1 MKKYR
6 YLSLCMFLAVALSG
20 CGGMLTSD
28 EAPEHVYW
36 LEAATLRL
44 GEAPMEGRPELLI
57 VVHTIPG
64 LDTDRILVK
73 GPGARMNYYAGA
85 RWPDHLPEIMSAT
98 VRLSLESSGR
108 FSRVSSRSRIKGD
121 EWLLELELREFF
133 AVAITAD
140 SAPQIH
146 VQLVGH
152 LNCGFGE
159 ISISATAM
167 VPAQENKLSK
177 IVAAFQSAT
186 NNTLTSLGEQLATR
200 CFVEKAQSDIQS
212 RRNWLQ
218 LRVDR
223 TSSHRVIFADRNPMD
238 HNFFTD
244 KT

>member
-1 MKKYR
+1 MKKR
-6 YLSLCMFLAVALSG
+6 LCLPLWMFLAVTLSG

-28 EAPEHVYW
+28 EPPEHVYW

-44 GEAPMEGRPELLI
+44 GEVPTEGLPKLLL
-57 VVHTIPG
+57 VVETIPG

-85 RWPDHLPEIMSAT
+85 RWPDHLPEVVTAT

-108 FSRVSSRSRIKGD
+108 FSRVSSRSQIKGD

-140 SAPQIH
+140 SPPQVH

-152 LNCGFGE
+152 LNCGFGDTA
-159 ISISATAM
+159 ISAKAAE
-167 VPAQENKLSK
+167 PAEENKLSK

-186 NNTLTSLGEQLATR
+186 NNTLISLGEQLETS
-200 CFVEKAQSDIQS
+200 CFLEKSQSDS
-212 RRNWLQ
+212 HVRR
-218 LRVDR
+218 D
-223 TSSHRVIFADRNPMD
+223 
-238 HNFFTD
+238 
-244 KT
+244 

>member
-1 MKKYR
+1 MKTR
-6 YLSLCMFLAVALSG
+6 LCLSPWMFLAVTLCG

-28 EAPEHVYW
+28 EPPEHVYW
-36 LEAATLRL
+36 LEAATLRF
-44 GEAPMEGRPELLI
+44 GGQHAEGLTELLV

-85 RWPDHLPEIMSAT
+85 RWPDYLPEVVTAT

-108 FSRVSSRSRIKGD
+108 FSRVSSGSQIKGD

-133 AVAITAD
+133 AVVSTAD
-140 SAPQIH
+140 SPPQVH

-152 LNCGFGE
+152 LNCGFGDTA
-159 ISISATAM
+159 INATAT

-186 NNTLTSLGEQLATR
+186 NNALIRLGGQLETR
-200 CFVEKAQSDIQS
+200 CFLEKAQSDI
-212 RRNWLQ
+212 
-218 LRVDR
+218 
-223 TSSHRVIFADRNPMD
+223 
-238 HNFFTD
+238 
-244 KT
+244 